1 MLGSAQ
7 QLRPRYKTTHFEMSY
22 QAKKEAFLGVAGGLV
37 LGLATVVLAFVAAWY
52 LIQHL

>member
-1 MLGSAQ
+1 MLGSQQ

-22 QAKKEAFLGVAGGLV
+22 QAKKDAFLGVVGGLG
-37 LGLATVVLAFVAAWY
+37 LGLTTVGLAFVVAWY